1 MQTIKFL
8 YEIGAKRWPQ
18 KVASKFEGESYT
30 YRELG
35 DRSNSL
41 ANALLQLGLRKGD
54 RAAILSE
61 NCHRYIETIGAMAKG
76 GFILCTLNYML
87 KEDELVYIL
96 KDSGAKILIF
106 ERKYSGVVKNILVEC
121 EDITTLIGYGE
132 GSNGYLDVLDYE
144 ELIAGSAS
152 TAINYP
158 VVEDDTLFII
168 YTSGTTGRPKGV
180 MLSQR
185 NVFCDG
191 LYATT
196 GLNLPHDTINL
207 NIAPLFHVASTVLQT
222 TSTLYVG
229 GTNIT
234 LRRFDPKTVLETIEN
249 ERVTF
254 TFLVPTMIYRI
265 LDFPEIDKHDLSCL
279 RQLTYGAAPIFLDR
293 LKRALD
299 VFGPVLYGV
308 YGLTEGTANITILEK
323 DAHVLD
329 GSPERVKRLNS
340 CGREH
345 SGHEVLVVDDQAVP
359 VKPGIIGEIIIRSEA
374 VMKGYWNN
382 HKATS
387 ETIQNGWLYT
397 GDLATID
404 DDNYIYIVDRKKNM
418 IISGGENIYP
428 KEIEDAIIKHKD
440 VANVCVIGV
449 LHPDW
454 GETPIAIVEPYANTE
469 INEEKIIE
477 FAASRLSKYKCPRQ
491 VIIVEEMPKNTVG
504 KVDIK
509 LVKQLYGGSK

>member
-8 YEIGAKRWPQ
+8 FEIGAKRWPE
-18 KVASKFEGESYT
+18 KAASKFEGESYT
-30 YRELG
+30 YREL
-35 DRSNSL
+35 DHRSNSL
-41 ANALLQLGLRKGD
+41 GNAFLKLGLRKGD

-87 KEDELVYIL
+87 KKDELVYIL
-96 KDSGAKILIF
+96 KDSGSKILIF
-106 ERKYSGVVKNILVEC
+106 ERKYSEIVKEIVKEC
-121 EDITTLIGYGE
+121 DEITTLIAYGE
-132 GSNGYLDVLDYE
+132 GSNGDLDVLDYE
-144 ELIAGSAS
+144 ELVTGNDSE
-152 TAINYP
+152 AITYP
-158 VVEDDTLFII
+158 VLEDDTLFII

-180 MLSQR
+180 MLSQK

-191 LYATT
+191 LYAST
-196 GLNLPHDTINL
+196 GLDLPHDTINL

-222 TSTLYVG
+222 TSTLYKG

-234 LRRFDPKTVLETIEN
+234 LRRFDPKTVLESIEK

-265 LDFPEIDKHDLSCL
+265 LDFPEIDKYDLSCL
-279 RQLTYGAAPIFLDR
+279 RHLTYGAAPIFLER

-308 YGLTEGTANITILEK
+308 YGLTEATANITILEK
-323 DAHVLD
+323 EAHVLD
-329 GSPERVKRLNS
+329 GSSEKVRRLNS

-345 SGHEVLVVDDQAVP
+345 SGHEVLVVDDQGKA
-359 VKPGIIGEIIIRSEA
+359 VKPGEIGEIVIRSEA

-387 ETIQNGWLYT
+387 ETIRNGWLYT

-404 DDNYIYIVDRKKNM
+404 EANYIYIVDRKKNM

-428 KEIEDAIIKHKD
+428 KEIEDTIIKHKD
-440 VANVCVIGV
+440 VANVCVIGIP
-449 LHPDW
+449 HPDW
-454 GETPIAIVEPYANTE
+454 GESPIAIVEPCKSVE
-469 INEEKIIE
+469 IKEEEVIE

-509 LVKQLYGGSK
+509 MVKERYGERK